1 MEREILVGLLLGIQS
16 YWDIKEQQIP
26 LQVSFI
32 GGMIGVLLSIL
43 TGRDIWDVIL
53 AVVPGFS
60 LLIIGKVS
68 KESIG
73 YGDGIIISI
82 LGLYYSLEEVWEIC
96 FCAFLF
102 SAGIALVLLVLW
114 KKKGNETIPFI
125 PFLLLGWFVNRWI

>member
-43 TGRDIWDVIL
+43 IGRDIWDVIL

-82 LGLYYSLEEVWEIC
+82 LGLYYSLEEVCMRLRTSI
-96 FCAFLF
+96 L
-102 SAGIALVLLVLW
+102 
-114 KKKGNETIPFI
+114 
-125 PFLLLGWFVNRWI
+125 